1 MNKISVIGA
10 GRVGEATAQVLAQQG
25 MCQEVVLIDVRE
37 GAASGAALDI
47 LQSASYFEF
56 DTRVIGGS
64 DPALLADSDLVIVT
78 AGSPRKPGMSRSDV
92 LDVNRTVIDAIVDE
106 VLAYAPD
113 SMLLLVSNPVDV
125 LTWHAWKRTGWDR
138 HRVFGQAGVLDA
150 SRMAYFMAAETGLS
164 IKDIHAMVIG
174 GHGDFMVPLNR
185 FSTINGVPATTV
197 LDQKTIARITKRTQ
211 HGGSE
216 ILALRKISSAYNAPA
231 SAIATMV
238 DSISRNRRRVLP
250 CVCVLEGEYGQ
261 RDITAG
267 VPAVLGSRGIEKVL
281 ELPLDEAEMAGFT
294 ASVDSIRADIQSL
307 KGSQKS

>member
-25 MCQEVVLIDVRE
+25 MCQEVVLLDVRE

-47 LQSASYFEF
+47 LQSASFFEF

-64 DPALLADSDLVIVT
+64 DPALLTDSDLVIVT

-92 LDVNRTVIDAIVDE
+92 LDVNRSVIDAIVDE
-106 VLAYAPD
+106 VLSYAPD

-150 SRMAYFMAAETGLS
+150 SRMACFIATETGLS
-164 IKDIHAMVIG
+164 IKDIHALVIG
-174 GHGDFMVPLNR
+174 GHGDFMVPLTR
-185 FSTINGVPATTV
+185 FSTINGVPAATV
-197 LDQKTIARITKRTQ
+197 LDQETISRITRRTQ

-231 SAIATMV
+231 AAIATMV

-261 RDITAG
+261 QDITAG
-267 VPAVLGSRGIEKVL
+267 VPAVLGSRGIEKIL
-281 ELPLDEAEMAGFT
+281 ELPLDEAELAGFT
-294 ASVDSIRADIQSL
+294 ASVDSIRADLKSL
-307 KGSQKS
+307 

>member
-25 MCQEVVLIDVRE
+25 MCQEVVLLDVRE

-47 LQSASYFEF
+47 LQSASFFEF
-56 DTRVIGGS
+56 DTCVIGGS
-64 DPALLADSDLVIVT
+64 DPALLTDSDLVIVT

-92 LDVNRTVIDAIVDE
+92 LDVNRSVIDAIVDE

-150 SRMAYFMAAETGLS
+150 SRMACFIATETGLS
-164 IKDIHAMVIG
+164 IKDIHALVIG
-174 GHGDFMVPLNR
+174 GHGDFMVPLTR
-185 FSTINGVPATTV
+185 FSTINGVPAATV
-197 LDQKTIARITKRTQ
+197 LDQETISRITRRTQ

-231 SAIATMV
+231 AAIATMV

-261 RDITAG
+261 QDITAG

-281 ELPLDEAEMAGFT
+281 ELPLDETELAGFT
-294 ASVDSIRADIQSL
+294 ASVDSIRADIESL
-307 KGSQKS
+307 KGYQKS

>member
-25 MCQEVVLIDVRE
+25 MCQEVVLLDVRE

-47 LQSASYFEF
+47 LQSGSYFEF

-64 DPALLADSDLVIVT
+64 DPALLTGSDLVIVT
-78 AGSPRKPGMSRSDV
+78 AGSPRKPGMSRNDV
-92 LDVNRTVIDAIVDE
+92 LDVNRAVIDAIVDE

-125 LTWHAWKRTGWDR
+125 LTWHAWKRTGWSR
-138 HRVFGQAGVLDA
+138 QRVFGQAGVLDA
-150 SRMAYFMAAETGLS
+150 SRMACFMAEETGLS

-174 GHGDFMVPLNR
+174 GHGDFMVPLTR
-185 FSTINGVPATTV
+185 FSTINGVPATTI
-197 LDQKTIARITKRTQ
+197 LDQETINRIIHRTR

-261 RDITAG
+261 ENVTAG
-267 VPAVLGSRGIEKVL
+267 VPAILGSQGIEKVL
-281 ELPLDEAEMAGFT
+281 ELPLDEAELAGFI
-294 ASVDSIRADIQSL
+294 ASVDSIRNDL
-307 KGSQKS
+307 KAL

>member
-25 MCQEVVLIDVRE
+25 MCQEVVLLDVRE

-47 LQSASYFEF
+47 LQSASFFEF

-64 DPALLADSDLVIVT
+64 DPALLTDSDLVIVT

-92 LDVNRTVIDAIVDE
+92 LDVNRSVIDAIVDE

-150 SRMAYFMAAETGLS
+150 SRMACFIATETGLS
-164 IKDIHAMVIG
+164 IKDIHALVIG
-174 GHGDFMVPLNR
+174 GHGDFMVPLTR
-185 FSTINGVPATTV
+185 FSTINGVPAATV
-197 LDQKTIARITKRTQ
+197 LDQETISRITRRTQ

-231 SAIATMV
+231 AAIATMV

-261 RDITAG
+261 QDITAG
-267 VPAVLGSRGIEKVL
+267 VPAVLGSRGIEKIL
-281 ELPLDEAEMAGFT
+281 ELPLDEAELAGFT
-294 ASVDSIRADIQSL
+294 ASVDSIRADLKSL
-307 KGSQKS
+307 